1 MGSPTWRIIPTVLTK
16 MMVINKAVFCRAP
29 RKQRFRTVPIQIDA
43 SKWIWLKIGRPTK
56 SIVSSSGW
64 WFGTFFFQTD
74 DLVGALEHEWIMTFH
89 MLRIIIPT
97 DELIFFRGLGW
108 NHQTDKISRIL
119 SMVFFFP
126 ILISPATP
134 RGRCITSRQDG
145 CLLRHGFLTCTG
157 VIFPASQDGCN

>member
-1 MGSPTWRIIPTVLTK
+1 

-89 MLRIIIPT
+89 SVGNFIIPT
-97 DELIFFRGLGW
+97 DELIFFRGVAQPPTSYQLLLVYDSRLVVSPTTQLELW
-108 NHQTDKISRIL
+108 WISG
-119 SMVFFFP
+119 SNWEKK
-126 ILISPATP
+126 
-134 RGRCITSRQDG
+134 
-145 CLLRHGFLTCTG
+145 LLKTTTKQIVKKVCSKML
-157 VIFPASQDGCN
+157 N

>member
-16 MMVINKAVFCRAP
+16 MMVINKVVFCRAP

-56 SIVSSSGW
+56 SIVSSFGW
-64 WFGTFFFQTD
+64 WFGTCFFQTD

-97 DELIFFRGLGW
+97 DELIFFRGVG
-108 NHQTDKISRIL
+108 I
-119 SMVFFFP
+119 P
-126 ILISPATP
+126 
-134 RGRCITSRQDG
+134 
-145 CLLRHGFLTCTG
+145 
-157 VIFPASQDGCN
+157 PASHHVPPIKWSHFQTQPM